1 MSKDWMPELTAGE
14 TVLWSVDTT
23 YNKPI
28 FTPRKIAL
36 VAVLLAAGGAA
47 YAYGI
52 INAGV
57 FVWPAIA
64 VLIFVMTRGQAVQN
78 AVTNQRV
85 IADTNTSVWY
95 SEFTGVTQNNDT
107 ITITTNSKKSATLG
121 PLDDPEMVLDLI
133 EGACA

>member
-23 YNKPI
+23 YAKPI
-28 FTPRKIAL
+28 FTPAKAAL
-36 VAVLLAAGGAA
+36 VAGLVAAGAVA
-47 YAYGI
+47 YSLGY

-57 FVWPAIA
+57 FVWPLLA
-64 VLIFVMTRGQAVQN
+64 VLIFFMTRNQTVQN

-85 IADTNTSVWY
+85 IADPETSIWY
-95 SEFTGVTQNNDT
+95 SEFAGVTQNNDN
-107 ITITTNSKKSATLG
+107 IDITTSGLKSATLG
-121 PLDDPEMVLDLI
+121 PLEDPEMVLDLI

>member
-1 MSKDWMPELTAGE
+1 MSSNWMPELTAGE

-23 YNKPI
+23 YAKPI
-28 FTPRKIAL
+28 FTPAKAAL
-36 VAVLLAAGGAA
+36 VAVLVAAGAVAFHLG
-47 YAYGI
+47 Y

-64 VLIFVMTRGQAVQN
+64 VLIFVMTRTQTVQN
-78 AVTNQRV
+78 AVTSQRV
-85 IADTNTSVWY
+85 IAGPDISIWY
-95 SEFTGVTQNNDT
+95 SEFAGVTQNNDS
-107 ITITTNSKKSATLG
+107 IEITTNGHKSAALG